1 MIGTAERKILIVFVY
16 YVFLAVFALLTFSLS
31 IRNEDQFITE
41 VLKYFKCESKGID
54 PDNTCDTNG
63 YLKHRQV
70 ALISISHI
78 LLGLYPVVN
87 LIFVINFQ
95 ELKKHMKKWIPCR
108 RGRVNLS

>member
-1 MIGTAERKILIVFVY
+1 MY

-31 IRNEDQFITE
+31 VQNEDQFITE

-87 LIFVINFQ
+87 LIFVTSFQ
-95 ELKKHMKKWIPCR
+95 ELKNNIKKWIPCR
-108 RGRVNLS
+108 RGRVKSRLAVAVL